1 MVPRTRAMRI
11 LTLAAESPMHLSRS
25 LFTLLAA
32 VSLWAP
38 VAGAQ
43 AAERTVLTLDGAK
56 AIAAA
61 AESEAIQN
69 NWQVVIAIVDAHGEL
84 IYLQKADNVQQG
96 SLDIAI
102 AKART
107 AARMRRPTK
116 ALQDAVEGGRTVIM
130 AMPGVLP
137 LEGGVPVTVDG
148 RVIGA
153 VGVSGVTSAQDAQ
166 IATAGIR
173 AVFPQ

>member
-1 MVPRTRAMRI
+1 MPRI
-11 LTLAAESPMHLSRS
+11 VLS
-25 LFTLLAA
+25 LLAA
-32 VSLWAP
+32 VLLVAP
-38 VAGAQ
+38 AAGAQ
-43 AAERTVLTLDGAK
+43 TAERSVLTLAGAK

-61 AESEAIQN
+61 AESEALRN
-69 NWQVVIAIVDAHGEL
+69 TWQVVIAIVDDHGEL
-84 IYLQKADNVQQG
+84 VYLQKADNVQQG

-107 AARMRRPTK
+107 AARMRRTTK

-130 AMPGVLP
+130 AMPNVLP
-137 LEGGVPVTVDG
+137 LEGGVPITVDG

-173 AVFPQ
+173 AVFP

>member
-1 MVPRTRAMRI
+1 MIRI
-11 LTLAAESPMHLSRS
+11 ALS
-25 LFTLLAA
+25 LLAA
-32 VSLWAP
+32 TLVTAT
-38 VAGAQ
+38 AATAQ
-43 AAERTVLTLDGAK
+43 TAERSVLTLDGAK
-56 AIAAA
+56 AIAAG
-61 AESEAIQN
+61 AESEALRN
-69 NWQVVIAIVDAHGEL
+69 NWQVVIAIVDDHGEL
-84 IYLQKADNVQQG
+84 VYLQKADNVQQG

-130 AMPGVLP
+130 AMPNVLP
-137 LEGGVPVTVDG
+137 LEGGVPITVNG

-173 AVFPQ
+173 AVFP

>member
-1 MVPRTRAMRI
+1 MIRI
-11 LTLAAESPMHLSRS
+11 ALS
-25 LFTLLAA
+25 LLAA
-32 VSLWAP
+32 TLVTAT
-38 VAGAQ
+38 AATAQ
-43 AAERTVLTLDGAK
+43 TAERSVLTLDGAK
-56 AIAAA
+56 AIAAG
-61 AESEAIQN
+61 AESEALRN
-69 NWQVVIAIVDAHGEL
+69 NWQVVIAIVDDHGEL
-84 IYLQKADNVQQG
+84 VYLQKADNVQQG

-130 AMPGVLP
+130 AMPNVLP
-137 LEGGVPVTVDG
+137 LEGGVPITVNG

-153 VGVSGVTSAQDAQ
+153 VGVSGVTSVQDAQ

-173 AVFPQ
+173 AVFP

>member
-1 MVPRTRAMRI
+1 MTR
-11 LTLAAESPMHLSRS
+11 LALS
-25 LFTLLAA
+25 LLAA
-32 VSLWAP
+32 IVLSAP
-38 VAGAQ
+38 RAGAQ
-43 AAERTVLTLDGAK
+43 TTERTVLTLDGAK

-61 AESEAIQN
+61 AESEAAQN

-116 ALQDAVEGGRTVIM
+116 ALQDAVEAGRTVIM
-130 AMPGVLP
+130 AMPNVLP
-137 LEGGVPVTVDG
+137 LEGGVPITFDG

-173 AVFPQ
+173 AVFP